1 MPSWLKALN
10 QAAGRAC
17 LPRAASCALTSLQDA
32 HACHR
37 GSLVLTPAR
46 SWQRSQGCCGMR
58 EGCQRGALCCTHD
71 AFAGQTQPTPLPGTL
86 QVLNLSG
93 RALEGQPRSS
103 LGHVQASPCLLG
115 AQIFWHG
122 LQLRL
127 RHHSK
132 PCLPAAALHVACV
145 HLNRRNLVP
154 HWLAATVLLSSS
166 VTLIGVNPG
175 ALATRAGLLMW
186 V

>member
-1 MPSWLKALN
+1 
-10 QAAGRAC
+10 
-17 LPRAASCALTSLQDA
+17 
-32 HACHR
+32 
-37 GSLVLTPAR
+37 
-46 SWQRSQGCCGMR
+46 MR